1 MNTQQRMHYILH
13 NDEYIRRYMA
23 QHDVEVRARRPGL
36 IKGLL
41 KWLQK

>member
-23 QHDVEVRARRPGL
+23 QHDAEVKQRKTSV

>member
-23 QHDVEVRARRPGL
+23 QHDAEVKARKPGM
-36 IKGLL
+36 IKGLI

>member
-1 MNTQQRMHYILH
+1 MNTQQRRDYILN
-13 NDEYIRRYMA
+13 NDKYIRRYMA
-23 QHDVEVRARRPGL
+23 IHDAEVRARKPSM